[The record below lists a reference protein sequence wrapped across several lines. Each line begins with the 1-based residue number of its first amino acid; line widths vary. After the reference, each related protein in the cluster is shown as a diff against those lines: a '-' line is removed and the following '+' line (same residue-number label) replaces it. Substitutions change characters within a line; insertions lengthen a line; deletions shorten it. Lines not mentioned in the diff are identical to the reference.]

1 MNDVLFL
8 GVSVVC
14 WFLGYDLVCSDHARS
29 SYHTILAK
37 PRKAGFFYLTI
48 MRDQITKM
56 SVCK

>member
-37 PRKAGFFYLTI
+37 PRKAGFFLSDHNEGSNY
-48 MRDQITKM
+48 QN
-56 SVCK
+56 VCV